1 MKTIQTYE
9 AYCFDLD
16 GTIYVGDKILPG
28 VINTITQ
35 LQQLR
40 KHICFISNSP
50 TQTRQDVVE
59 KLRKFN
65 IHITAEQVITSAY
78 LTAQYVLEHLSTSIS
93 YIVGEA
99 AINKEFQDKQ
109 LQTTTEPLHATH
121 VIIGLDRQIT
131 FDKLN
136 NAMIAV
142 RNGAQ
147 IIVTNPD
154 QACPGPSGFQV
165 DTMAIAKAV
174 EVASD
179 STIEFIVGK
188 PSSYFAEHIV
198 RMIDVKRE
206 KLLIIGDRIETDI
219 SLGNLAGFDTC
230 FVLTGA
236 STLEQLKG
244 ISYKPKFIIKTMHEL
259 YTALTSY

>member
-1 MKTIQTYE
+1 
-9 AYCFDLD
+9 
-16 GTIYVGDKILPG
+16 
-28 VINTITQ
+28 
-35 LQQLR
+35 
-40 KHICFISNSP
+40 
-50 TQTRQDVVE
+50 
-59 KLRKFN
+59 
-65 IHITAEQVITSAY
+65 
-78 LTAQYVLEHLSTSIS
+78 
-93 YIVGEA
+93 
-99 AINKEFQDKQ
+99 
-109 LQTTTEPLHATH
+109 
-121 VIIGLDRQIT
+121 
-131 FDKLN
+131 
-136 NAMIAV
+136 
-142 RNGAQ
+142 
-147 IIVTNPD
+147 
-154 QACPGPSGFQV
+154 
-165 DTMAIAKAV
+165 MAIAKAV

>member
-1 MKTIQTYE
+1 MKTIQTYD

-35 LQQLR
+35 LQQLN
-40 KHICFISNSP
+40 KHIFFISNSP

-59 KLRKFN
+59 KLQKFG
-65 IHITAEQVITSAY
+65 IQITAEQVITSAY
-78 LTAQYVLEHLSTSIS
+78 LTAQYVLEHMPTSIS

-99 AINKEFQDKQ
+99 AISKEFQYEQ
-109 LQTTTEPLHATH
+109 LQTTTDPLHATH

-154 QACPGPSGFQV
+154 HACPVPIGFQA

-179 STIEFIVGK
+179 SAIDIIVGK
-188 PSSYFAEHIV
+188 PSDYFAEHIV
-198 RMIDVKRE
+198 RLLDVKKE
-206 KLLIIGDRIETDI
+206 NYLIIGDRLETDI
-219 SLGNLAGFDTC
+219 LLGNQAGIDTC

-236 STLEQLKG
+236 STTEQLENTA
-244 ISYKPKFIIKTMHEL
+244 YKPKYIIKTMHEL
-259 YTALTSY
+259 HAALTS

>member
-1 MKTIQTYE
+1 MTIQKYD

-35 LQQLR
+35 LQKLR
-40 KHICFISNSP
+40 KHIFFISNSP

-59 KLRKFN
+59 KLQKFG

-78 LTAQYVLEHLSTSIS
+78 LTAQYVLEHMPTSIS

-99 AINKEFQDKQ
+99 AISKEFRYEQ
-109 LQTTTEPLHATH
+109 LQTTADPLHATH

-154 QACPGPSGFQV
+154 QACPVPTGFQL

-179 STIEFIVGK
+179 STIDIIVGK
-188 PSSYFAEHIV
+188 PSPYFAEHIV
-198 RMIDVKRE
+198 GLIGVKKE
-206 KLLIIGDRIETDI
+206 NYLIIGDRLETDI
-219 SLGNLAGFDTC
+219 LLGNQAGIDTC

-236 STLEQLKG
+236 STTAQLES
-244 ISYKPKFIIKTMHEL
+244 IPYKPKYIIKTMQEL
-259 YTALTSY
+259 HTALTG